1 MPSEYGT
8 VAKAYIE
15 PTKAQNVLPG
25 EIPSSLD
32 LYILTYDVNKN
43 LTSTSNTLKTNLINY
58 FLTEPDERYLNPN
71 YGGGLRS
78 FIFENITSLTNDDI
92 LSSIR
97 FQIGQFFP
105 NVSILDLNIKNENSD
120 IDANQIIVSITYE
133 IINTGITDNIVI
145 NFG

>member
-1 MPSEYGT
+1 MAFGAKRIFPIDTKPS
-8 VAKAYIE
+8 VAVGVSLPFNGKAVFNSTFTTQDAI
-15 PTKAQNVLPG
+15 
-25 EIPSSLD
+25 
-32 LYILTYDVNKN
+32 KN
-43 LTSTSNTLKTNLINY
+43 NLINY

-120 IDANQIIVSITYE
+120 IDANQIVVSITYE

>member
-1 MPSEYGT
+1 MAFGAKRIFPIDTKPS
-8 VAKAYIE
+8 VAVGVSLPFNGKAVFNSTFTTQDAI
-15 PTKAQNVLPG
+15 
-25 EIPSSLD
+25 
-32 LYILTYDVNKN
+32 KN
-43 LTSTSNTLKTNLINY
+43 NLINY

-92 LSSIR
+92 LASIR

-120 IDANQIIVSITYE
+120 IDANQIVVSITYE
-133 IINTGITDNIVI
+133 IINTSITDNIVI

>member
-1 MPSEYGT
+1 MAFGAKKIFPIDTKPS
-8 VAKAYIE
+8 VAVGVSLPFNGKAVFNSTFTTQDAI
-15 PTKAQNVLPG
+15 
-25 EIPSSLD
+25 
-32 LYILTYDVNKN
+32 KN
-43 LTSTSNTLKTNLINY
+43 NLINY
-58 FLTEPDERYLNPN
+58 FLTETDERYLNPN

-120 IDANQIIVSITYE
+120 IDANQIVVSITYE

>member
-1 MPSEYGT
+1 MAFGAKKIFPIDTKPS
-8 VAKAYIE
+8 VAVGVSLPFNGKAVFNSTFTTQDAI
-15 PTKAQNVLPG
+15 
-25 EIPSSLD
+25 
-32 LYILTYDVNKN
+32 KN
-43 LTSTSNTLKTNLINY
+43 NLINY
-58 FLTEPDERYLNPN
+58 FLTEPNERYLNPN

-120 IDANQIIVSITYE
+120 IDANQIVVSITYE